1 MKLRKEDIVELW
13 VDRMAF
19 GGQGVARM
27 DGLVIF
33 VKGAVP
39 GDRVLARIIKKKKD
53 YAEADLIEIL
63 DPSLDRVKASCPY
76 NGFCGGCN
84 YQHLDYSRQL
94 RFKKD
99 HVRDSMQR
107 IGSVPDVLIHDVI
120 PSDKIF
126 GYRNKM
132 EFSFSDRR
140 WLMPGEFV
148 KGETDEH
155 FGLGLHVPGVFYKVI
170 DMEGCLLQDDL
181 GNGILRAVKDFVRTS
196 SLPVYGLRSH
206 EGFWR
211 FLTLRRSAAH
221 DEWLVNIVTSKE
233 IKEAVTP
240 LAETLNREF
249 GNIRTIVNNITSK
262 QAAISFGE
270 KEVILSGPG
279 HISDRIGGCDFQI
292 SANSFFQT
300 NTSGA
305 RRLYEKVVEYAG
317 LSGKETVLDLYS
329 GTGTIPIFLSAMARE
344 VIGIEIVESAVSDAK
359 RNCRENHVDNC
370 SFILGDIRK
379 RLDDLRQ
386 KPDVIVIDPP
396 RAGMHKDIPEK
407 IMSMGVKKI
416 VYVSCNP
423 ATMARDI
430 NTLLEKYELV
440 EIQPVDMFPHT
451 YHIESVAKLVL
462 KKNH

>member
-13 VDRMAF
+13 VERMAF

-39 GDRVLARIIKKKKD
+39 ADRVLARIIKRKKD
-53 YAEADLIEIL
+53 YAEAELIEIL
-63 DPSLDRVKASCPY
+63 VPSLDRVKAPCHY

-84 YQHLDYSRQL
+84 YQHLDYSSQL

-120 PSDKIF
+120 PSDMIF

-148 KGETDEH
+148 KGETEEA

-196 SLPVYGLRSH
+196 GLPVYGLKSH

-240 LAETLNREF
+240 LAEKLIREF

-262 QAAISFGE
+262 KAAISFGE
-270 KEVILSGPG
+270 KEVILSGQG
-279 HISDRIGGCDFQI
+279 HIRDRIGDYDFQI

-305 RRLYEKVVEYAG
+305 RILYEKVVEYAG

-329 GTGTIPIFLSAMARE
+329 GTGTIPIFLSAVARE
-344 VIGIEIVESAVSDAK
+344 IIGIEIVESAVSDAK

-379 RLDDLRQ
+379 MLDDLHQ

-407 IMSMGVKKI
+407 IMSMGVKKM

-430 NTLLEKYELV
+430 NTLLEKYELI

-462 KKNH
+462 KKL